1 MKKILLTAAFFVSIA
16 TYAAPPEI
24 SEKVLKAFKETF
36 SNAEQVVWDEYD
48 TYYSVKFKQTA
59 IDTRVK
65 YDKNGEIM
73 ETTRYYFEQNL
84 PPFILAK
91 IKKRYADKKV
101 FGVTEISSDAEL
113 SYYIVLEDE
122 KNWLTIKA
130 DAYGSLQVHE
140 KLKKA

>member
-1 MKKILLTAAFFVSIA
+1 LLVLLLTLH
-16 TYAAPPEI
+16 PPEI

-36 SNAEQVVWDEYD
+36 SNAEQVIWDEYD

-65 YDKNGEIM
+65 YNKNGEIM
-73 ETTRYYFEQNL
+73 ETTRYYLEQNL

-91 IKKRYADKKV
+91 VKKRYADKKV
-101 FGVTEISSDAEL
+101 FGVTEISSDSEL
-113 SYYIVLEDE
+113 AYYIVLEDE
-122 KNWLTIKA
+122 KTWLTIKA